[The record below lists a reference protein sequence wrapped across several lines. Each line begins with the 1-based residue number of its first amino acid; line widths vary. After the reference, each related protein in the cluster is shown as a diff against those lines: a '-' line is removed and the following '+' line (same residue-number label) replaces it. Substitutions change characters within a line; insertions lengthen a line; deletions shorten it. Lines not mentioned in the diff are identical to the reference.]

1 MQDPRGNQGT
11 RALRGPYAEPYAE
24 PYAQGHPQADA
35 PQQVRRSVVPREAG
49 DFRRMCAVALD
60 TIFAWS
66 VWSAVTAVL
75 GEGEWLPGLSA
86 GAELGFLVAVV
97 AGASFVNQVL
107 LTLMT
112 RASVGKLL
120 TGIRVVRAADGRRP
134 GPFRLTWRWLSG
146 LCWLPLQPYYWLRS
160 WISILTGHVSRGTVR
175 DNEDGELYEGICGLR
190 YVRRR
195 DLAQPV

>member
-1 MQDPRGNQGT
+1 MQDPRGNQGAY
-11 RALRGPYAEPYAE
+11 ALREPYTQG
-24 PYAQGHPQADA
+24 YTQGHGQTDA
-35 PQQVRRSVVPREAG
+35 PQPVTRSVVPRQAG
-49 DFRRMCAVALD
+49 DVRRMCAVVLD
-60 TIFAWS
+60 AILAWS
-66 VWSAVTAVL
+66 VWSAAAAVL
-75 GEGEWLPGLSA
+75 GKGEWLPGLSGA
-86 GAELGFLVAVV
+86 AELGFLVGVV
-97 AGASFVNQVL
+97 VGASFANQVL

-160 WISILTGHVSRGTVR
+160 WISLLTGHVSRGTVR

-190 YVRRR
+190 YVRRK
-195 DLAQPV
+195 DLAQSV